1 MPLKD
6 LHTIIAGAQ
15 IVTVDII
22 VVPCVNVV
30 VNVVSASVQ
39 ASGKI
44 VKSRQRPVIKVGG
57 QSSVTSAAR
66 VKARVVRCV
75 KISRKRP

>member
-6 LHTIIAGAQ
+6 VHAIIAGAQ
-15 IVTVDII
+15 IVTVDI
-22 VVPCVNVV
+22 VVIPSVNVV

-39 ASGKI
+39 ASGKV

-66 VKARVVRCV
+66 VKARVVRCF